1 MLKASQYIS
10 IKRALFVMAIVG
22 GIAVTYVRA
31 TTPIVLAQYGGQAI
45 KLQPVLDQ
53 LMPSLLP
60 LLFTLY
66 AYWLIKTKGY
76 SYGKAVIILFLTAFV
91 LALIGVLG

>member
-1 MLKASQYIS
+1 LLKASQYIN
-10 IKRALFVMAIVG
+10 IKRAFFAMAMVG
-22 GIAVTYVRA
+22 GIANTYVRA
-31 TTPIVLAQYGGQAI
+31 TTPIVLAQEGGQAI

-66 AYWLIKTKGY
+66 SYWLIKTKGY